1 MAKTRT
7 MKGEVT
13 TNMTTRKILE
23 VLSALYFRPSIMK
36 QLSATEQKAMSEAL
50 ERLRDLAIEEH
61 ERRIFKE

>member
-1 MAKTRT
+1 
-7 MKGEVT
+7 
-13 TNMTTRKILE
+13 MTTRKILE